1 MEQRIFCIK
10 WIITTTTTEN
20 FTEFK
25 SQNERNTDEEINLY
39 LKYYTYWQKE
49 SSQTN
54 IILIFKKTNKNKK
67 INSKIDLF

>member
-10 WIITTTTTEN
+10 WIITTTTEN

-49 SSQTN
+49 SSQVN
-54 IILIFKKTNKNKK
+54 IILIFKKTNKK
-67 INSKIDLF
+67 INAKIDLF